1 MKTKI
6 TLVNGDVLIVDKTPE
21 DIIKYITGDY
31 DKIFNQ
37 FIEISKDVW
46 IVSGHIVKLERISE
60 DENTIEDDDAVVL
73 F

>member
-1 MKTKI
+1 M
-6 TLVNGDVLIVDKTPE
+6 PP
-21 DIIKYITGDY
+21 
-31 DKIFNQ
+31 

>member
-1 MKTKI
+1 M
-6 TLVNGDVLIVDKTPE
+6 PP
-21 DIIKYITGDY
+21 
-31 DKIFNQ
+31 
-37 FIEISKDVW
+37 FIEISKDAW